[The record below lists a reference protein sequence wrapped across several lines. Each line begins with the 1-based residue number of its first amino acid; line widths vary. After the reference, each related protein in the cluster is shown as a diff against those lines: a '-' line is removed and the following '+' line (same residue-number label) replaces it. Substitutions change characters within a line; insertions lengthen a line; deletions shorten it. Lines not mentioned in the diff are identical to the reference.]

1 MPFNI
6 FRSFRSRSA
15 PPEAPVAPLAAPRA
29 RATTRRPELPSSEAA
44 HVEAQR
50 VLLEAQQSALELRK
64 RVDDEI
70 RRERDQLHA
79 LDRKLT
85 EREDRVAQKLDALE
99 QKALR
104 LQERVA
110 EVNVKEAALHD
121 ERTRLQRALEEV
133 ASLTQ
138 QEAAARVLA
147 VAEEGAKG
155 DIVRRVRKL
164 ESQGR
169 EDLEKKAHLLLA
181 SVIQRYAA
189 PHVAET
195 STTGVHLPNDEIK
208 GRIIGKEG
216 RNIRA
221 LEAATGCDIIVDET
235 PGTIVVSGF
244 NPLRREV
251 AKRALERLVADG
263 RIQPARI
270 EDVVASVKKEIAEEI
285 RAAGEEVCYDLGI
298 TDFPSP
304 LVQLIGRLKYRTS
317 YGQSIL
323 QHSWEAAR
331 IGTMLAEELKAD
343 VNVVKRAV
351 LLHDVGKA
359 VDHEVEG
366 THVEIGDEI
375 MKKYG
380 VPDTIRKAAA
390 AHHEDYPYETVEAI
404 IVQISDAISAA
415 RPGAR
420 RESYEEYVKRLSE
433 LEDVATSFE
442 GVEKAYAIA
451 AGREVRVFV
460 EPKKVDDLQ
469 ALRLAQ
475 GIAAKIETELKYPG
489 EVKVNVIRETRA
501 EATAR

>member
-6 FRSFRSRSA
+6 FRSLRPRSA
-15 PPEAPVAPLAAPRA
+15 PREAPAVPSAPA
-29 RATTRRPELPSSEAA
+29 RTRVPPPDSLPPEAA

-70 RRERDQLHA
+70 RQEREQLHA
-79 LDRKLT
+79 LERKLA
-85 EREDRVAQKLDALE
+85 EREDRVALKLEALE

-104 LQERVA
+104 LQERLT
-110 EVNVKEAALHD
+110 EVNAKETALHD
-121 ERTRLQRALEEV
+121 ERLRLQRALEEV
-133 ASLTQ
+133 ASLTKA
-138 QEAAARVLA
+138 EAAARVLTL
-147 VAEEGAKG
+147 AEEEAKM

-164 ESQGR
+164 EGQAQ

-189 PHVAET
+189 PHVSEN

-208 GRIIGKEG
+208 GRVIGKEG

-235 PGTIVVSGF
+235 PGTIIVSGF

-251 AKRALERLVADG
+251 ARRALERLVADG

-270 EDVVASVKKEIAEEI
+270 EEVVANVKQEIAEEI

-298 TDFPSP
+298 TEFSPS

-331 IGTMLAEELKAD
+331 IGAMLAEELGAD

-380 VPDTIRKAAA
+380 VPEAVRKAAA
-390 AHHEDYPYETVEAI
+390 AHHEDYPYETIEAI
-404 IVQISDAISAA
+404 IVQIADAISAS

-433 LEDVATSFE
+433 LEDIATSFQ

-460 EPKKVDDLQ
+460 EPKAVDDLQ
-469 ALRLAQ
+469 AMRLAQ
-475 GIAAKIETELKYPG
+475 GIAGKIEQEMKYPG